1 LGANNVFNLSKRGNI
16 LMIAEGVDVFRVK
29 TPAALTGRTIKYSAI
44 LEECGCHVIGIS
56 AGGEMMINP
65 YLDTM
70 LPAGGEMIL
79 IGSVE
84 SEEKFFRKYRP
95 EK

>member
-1 LGANNVFNLSKRGNI
+1 
-16 LMIAEGVDVFRVK
+16 VDVFRVK
-29 TPAALTGRTIKYSAI
+29 TPAALIGKTIKYSFI
-44 LEECGCHVIGIS
+44 REECGCNVIGVS
-56 AGGEMMINP
+56 ANGSMMINP
-65 YLDTM
+65 YLETM

-84 SEEKFFRKYRP
+84 SEEKFFRNYRP